1 MKENRESKN
10 KTIFKTKNE
19 EMEEKTSISKD
30 KSKTLSEDQKKKIK
44 TIRKISR
51 FIDYIILL
59 MSLLALLIGIY
70 AFWDTHELMEIADSQ
85 TYAVYKPDS
94 DDNLTF
100 KELKERNPDVIGWID
115 VYGTN
120 IDYPIVQG
128 KDNDEYLNKTVLGKF
143 STTGSIFL
151 DASNKKDFTDYQNI
165 LYGHYMAERKMFG
178 DMELFKEKS
187 FFDSHKYGVIHRL
200 GEKSRGIEFFAFL
213 KTVGTDKE
221 ILSIAKKNQEK
232 SDLID
237 HIYKMSD
244 YSRKLDFG
252 ENENLVVLDT
262 CNLSVTNGRY
272 ILIGRLTD
280 RVRKNIFKK
289 EIKENKFKNLFDN
302 FYKIDI
308 LLILLII
315 WILLVLIYL
324 IYEGL
329 SRKKGEEFKQ
339 NV

>member
-10 KTIFKTKNE
+10 KTIFNTKNL

-30 KSKTLSEDQKKKIK
+30 KSKTLSEDQKKKIRI
-44 TIRKISR
+44 IRKISR

-94 DDNLTF
+94 EDNLTF
-100 KELKERNPDVIGWID
+100 KELKEKNPDVIAWID

-151 DASNKKDFTDYQNI
+151 DASNKKDFSDFQNI

-178 DMELFKEKS
+178 DMELFKEKT

-232 SDLID
+232 PDLID
-237 HIYKMSD
+237 YIYKMSD

-262 CNLSVTNGRY
+262 CDLSVTNGRY

-280 RVRKNIFKK
+280 KVRKNIFKK

-308 LLILLII
+308 LLFLLII

>member
-10 KTIFKTKNE
+10 KTIFNTKNL

-51 FIDYIILL
+51 FIDYIISL

-94 DDNLTF
+94 EDNLTF
-100 KELKERNPDVIGWID
+100 KELKEKNPDVIAWID

-151 DASNKKDFTDYQNI
+151 DASNKKDFSDFQNI

-178 DMELFKEKS
+178 DMELFKEKT

-232 SDLID
+232 PDLID
-237 HIYKMSD
+237 YIYKMSD

-252 ENENLVVLDT
+252 ENENLLVLDT

-280 RVRKNIFKK
+280 KVRKNIFKK

-308 LLILLII
+308 LLFLLII

>member
-30 KSKTLSEDQKKKIK
+30 KSKTLSEEQKKKIK

-232 SDLID
+232 PDLID
-237 HIYKMSD
+237 YIYKASD

-329 SRKKGEEFKQ
+329 RRKKGEEFKQ